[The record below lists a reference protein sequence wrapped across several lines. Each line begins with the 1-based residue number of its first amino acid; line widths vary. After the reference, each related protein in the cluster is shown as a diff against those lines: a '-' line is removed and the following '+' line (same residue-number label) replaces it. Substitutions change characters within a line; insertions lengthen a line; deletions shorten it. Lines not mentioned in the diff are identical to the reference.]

1 MENRSHALMTG
12 FFTITLLIATV
23 LFGLWFNRDRVQ
35 RVPYQMATTQ
45 PVPGLNAQ
53 ASVRYRGLEVGKVA
67 AIGFDP
73 KVTGQILITL
83 NINPDAPITKTT
95 YGTLGYQGVTGIA
108 YVQLDDD
115 AAGSPRLLTDVDNP
129 SRIPL
134 RPGLFDQLESRGKQ
148 ILAQTQDVTIR
159 LNALLSPENQ
169 KVMLAAFSD
178 VSATANAYRDLPRQ
192 LQPTIAQL
200 PALVEQTR
208 STLNSVTALANDATH
223 LTHSL
228 QAPGGAIDRLNTT
241 VDRAG
246 LALETVT
253 DDVQLDTLP
262 HVISLADEA
271 RSSIRALKKTA
282 TNLNDRPQ
290 SILFGAP
297 NTPPGPGE
305 AGYAAP
311 TQ

>member
-12 FFTITLLIATV
+12 FFTIALLIATV

-35 RVPYQMATTQ
+35 RVPYQMTTTL

-73 KVTGQILITL
+73 KVTGQILVTL

-115 AAGSPRLLTDVDNP
+115 ASGSPRLATDIDNP

-134 RPGLFDQLESRGKQ
+134 RPGLFDQLEARGKQ
-148 ILAQTQDVTIR
+148 ILAQTQDVTSR
-159 LNALLSPENQ
+159 LNTLLSPDNQ
-169 KVMLAAFSD
+169 KIMLAAFSD
-178 VSATANAYRDLPRQ
+178 VSATADAYRDLPRQ
-192 LQPTIAQL
+192 LQPTIERL

-228 QAPGGAIDRLNTT
+228 QAPGGAIERLNNT

-246 LALETVT
+246 LALQTVT

-262 HVISLADEA
+262 HVVSLADEA
-271 RSSIRALKKTA
+271 RSSIRALKNTA
-282 TNLNDRPQ
+282 NNLNQRPQ

-297 NTPPGPGE
+297 TTPPGPGE

-311 TQ
+311 TK